1 MLKSEKKLAEL
12 KKILSN
18 GKYNEITDRIS
29 MLRTEEPFEGA
40 ISLLAH
46 FYDESPDKG
55 LKLIISCF
63 FNDMK
68 ERSGQAEVIE
78 SISSVSNPAS
88 KAMLASSCWQSGLD
102 YSEHAV
108 ALAELFMVGDY
119 LTSIECFTVLDGCAQ
134 LISNSDKS
142 EIIGKIEAGIETF
155 EKDKQQLARE
165 LISALKK

>member
-46 FYDESPDKG
+46 FYDETIDKG
-55 LKLIISCF
+55 LKLIISSF

-68 ERSGQAEVIE
+68 ERSGRAEVIE

-88 KAMLASSCWQSGLD
+88 KAMLAASCWQSGLD

-108 ALAELFMVGDY
+108 ALAELFMISDY
-119 LTSIECFTVLDGCAQ
+119 MTSIECFTVLESCAQ
-134 LISNSDKS
+134 LISSSDKS
-142 EIIGKIEAGIETF
+142 GIIDRIEADIKTF

-165 LISALKK
+165 LISVLKR